1 METVIQVLE
10 KMGRATYREVA
21 ARLDIDPVDALT
33 MLREQRDQGLC
44 DFGDGGWFIGTVT
57 KQPQQSTPKV
67 SMSQA
72 PRLKGEEPEEV
83 DPDVIRQ
90 QLRDNGA
97 MTTVSLAAAANRNA
111 RGMVSVLRA
120 LERQGVVVKNGQ
132 GKGVTWSLPAS
143 STEPEPAI
151 HRWRRVTVEPY
162 GPYPWHYGDFIGFSK
177 PVDGIED
184 EYYYSAPPA
193 SGPLVNDVT
202 SGKPLSIKLPDI
214 SSKAFW
220 SGTGK
225 NEKFHPE
232 TYRRWVKEAIERS
245 CTIARV
251 DVEVK

>member
-143 STEPEPAI
+143 STEPESEPAAESVTAVSAEPELAATAQPKDI
-151 HRWRRVTVEPY
+151 AQIIREIPSFTEGRATAQTIPAARVISREIRRT
-162 GPYPWHYGDFIGFSK
+162 K
-177 PVDGIED
+177 NKL
-184 EYYYSAPPA
+184 A
-193 SGPLVNDVT
+193 SLERLRDAVRVVGRHKHLVQQLVNAEVDN
-202 SGKPLSIKLPDI
+202 GK
-214 SSKAFW
+214 A
-220 SGTGK
+220 
-225 NEKFHPE
+225 
-232 TYRRWVKEAIERS
+232 
-245 CTIARV
+245 
-251 DVEVK
+251 

>member
-1 METVIQVLE
+1 MKTVIQVLE
-10 KMGRATYREVA
+10 KMGQATYREVA

-97 MTTVSLAAAANRNA
+97 MTTVSLAAAVNRNA

-132 GKGVTWSLPAS
+132 GKGVSWSLPAS
-143 STEPEPAI
+143 STEPEPEPAAESLPAVSAEPELAATVQPKDVAQI
-151 HRWRRVTVEPY
+151 ISEIPSFTEGRVTAQTVPTARVISRE
-162 GPYPWHYGDFIGFSK
+162 IRRARNK
-177 PVDGIED
+177 L
-184 EYYYSAPPA
+184 A
-193 SGPLVNDVT
+193 SLEKLRDAVRVVGRHKHLIQHLVNAEVEN
-202 SGKPLSIKLPDI
+202 GK
-214 SSKAFW
+214 A
-220 SGTGK
+220 
-225 NEKFHPE
+225 
-232 TYRRWVKEAIERS
+232 
-245 CTIARV
+245 
-251 DVEVK
+251 

>member
-57 KQPQQSTPKV
+57 GQPQQSTSKAAVNP
-67 SMSQA
+67 A

-143 STEPEPAI
+143 STEPEPERAAESVTAVNAEPELAATAQPKDI
-151 HRWRRVTVEPY
+151 AQIIREIPSFTEGRATAQTVPTARVISREIRRARN
-162 GPYPWHYGDFIGFSK
+162 K
-177 PVDGIED
+177 L
-184 EYYYSAPPA
+184 A
-193 SGPLVNDVT
+193 SLEKLRDAVRVVGRHKHLIQHLVNAEVEN
-202 SGKPLSIKLPDI
+202 GK
-214 SSKAFW
+214 A
-220 SGTGK
+220 
-225 NEKFHPE
+225 
-232 TYRRWVKEAIERS
+232 
-245 CTIARV
+245 
-251 DVEVK
+251 